1 MRASAACRLPTC
13 LCSSPERE
21 RMKTSYSGQ
30 SFDIEVSSGQL
41 GVAARGGGSG
51 WRLGVAARGGGS
63 RRPLSA
69 RLLFRGV
76 RGGGLAHPAALL
88 VSAPARLHALAVAGP
103 VALQHRLEFA
113 PVDRPEA
120 EMPGRLVPA

>member
-30 SFDIEVSSGQL
+30 SFDIEVSSGQ
-41 GVAARGGGSG
+41 
-51 WRLGVAARGGGS
+51 LGVAARGGGS